1 MSAIKLGFSDAEL
14 FSYGIQAGY
23 TLNEASC
30 LFDQEMQ
37 TDCRGLQELISQNPM
52 HKARVD
58 YLIKCFM
65 NPGIGLKVIGI
76 MGQEFLG
83 FRAALPNTNSKES
96 SYAILFSA
104 GDRGLFME
112 ESRDY
117 MKQVLLELSGFLQ
130 QEEKQPISFPM
141 TPIDVLVIIAACDL
155 TQNGRHGGGCFTK
168 SALLSAY
175 NNDNRYHP
183 ICSSLTAIAEE
194 VINRFYTEEKVEEVL
209 KRMVENK
216 LIHSNELEN
225 GTVYCL
231 SPQYSALPAL
241 FESAKMKLSMLRCY
255 PDGNANI
262 IFIISNEQESWA
274 FSLTSNEGI
283 IERLNEKRRMELI
296 G

>member
-1 MSAIKLGFSDAEL
+1 
-14 FSYGIQAGY
+14 
-23 TLNEASC
+23 
-30 LFDQEMQ
+30 
-37 TDCRGLQELISQNPM
+37 
-52 HKARVD
+52 
-58 YLIKCFM
+58 
-65 NPGIGLKVIGI
+65 
-76 MGQEFLG
+76 
-83 FRAALPNTNSKES
+83 
-96 SYAILFSA
+96 
-104 GDRGLFME
+104 
-112 ESRDY
+112 
-117 MKQVLLELSGFLQ
+117 
-130 QEEKQPISFPM
+130 
-141 TPIDVLVIIAACDL
+141 
-155 TQNGRHGGGCFTK
+155 
-168 SALLSAY
+168 
-175 NNDNRYHP
+175 
-183 ICSSLTAIAEE
+183 